1 MKVLLKEML
10 SYMASK
16 PRRFM
21 IMMHDLLLQSW
32 GLPVCHTAAACPA
45 GQPPPQGVASICSI
59 EEGTKLVERTVL
71 EAAAGRGTVADIL
84 QVFHLSAAAACSVI
98 SSLLVLALVKCQPDR
113 LLSFAGS
120 AAEASC
126 PRCWKD

>member
-1 MKVLLKEML
+1 
-10 SYMASK
+10 MASES
-16 PRRFM
+16 RVQCD
-21 IMMHDLLLQSW
+21 HYGVLLQSW
-32 GLPVCHTAAACPA
+32 ELPVCHMAAACPA
-45 GQPPPQGVASICSI
+45 GQPPPHDVAFIRSI
-59 EEGTKLVERTVL
+59 EEAAKLLEHTVL

-98 SSLLVLALVKCQPDR
+98 SSQLVLALVKCQPDR